1 MLYFVSEAWGLS
13 SCCPVSP
20 PGLGSAVVP
29 WMGLSSAPFSTDAS
43 WHSGCV
49 ILIVAVQLASNI
61 SLESA
66 IDQGNPKSKLLRL
79 AVPVELTNCP
89 KTVCSCGETRMLG
102 LSMDWT
108 ELPPSSKGDCEYNS
122 IMLI

>member
-1 MLYFVSEAWGLS
+1 MSDSADALLCLG
-13 SCCPVSP
+13 
-20 PGLGSAVVP
+20 GLGPVELLSCVSARFGECCGA
-29 WMGLSSAPFSTDAS
+29 MDGLKLCTFSTDAS
-43 WHSGCV
+43 WHSVCV

-89 KTVCSCGETRMLG
+89 KTVC
-102 LSMDWT
+102 
-108 ELPPSSKGDCEYNS
+108 
-122 IMLI
+122 